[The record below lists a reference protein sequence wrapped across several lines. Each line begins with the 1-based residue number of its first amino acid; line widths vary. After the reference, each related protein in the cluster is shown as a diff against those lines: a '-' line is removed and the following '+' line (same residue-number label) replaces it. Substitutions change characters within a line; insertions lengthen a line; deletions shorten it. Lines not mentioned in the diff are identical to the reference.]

1 MILVTGGTGL
11 VGAHLL
17 AKLVVD
23 NDLIRAIK
31 RASSNLDAVKNVF
44 SYYHKDVD
52 SFFNKI
58 EWIDADVVDVPSLAP
73 VFVDV
78 TYVYHCAAVISFNPK
93 AYRKMR
99 KVNIEGTANIVN
111 LSIEHSVKK
120 LCFVSSIAAVGKAVN
135 GKPITEESEW
145 QIENSNYGYAITKY
159 GAEIEVW
166 RGTQEGL
173 DAVVVNPGIILGTG
187 FWNSGS
193 GSLFKQSAKGIP
205 FYTEGVT
212 GYVSVEDVVG
222 CMLRL
227 MGSSVKNERFILVSD
242 NRSYKQTLFEMATA
256 LNAKKPKILLKKW
269 HTEIFWRVSAVVS
282 KLTRT
287 KPLLTKHSAKS
298 IHKSNIFDAS
308 KIKKALNYKFEAVED
323 TIKRVSKI
331 YMKEH

>member
-23 NDLIRAIK
+23 NDLVRAIK
-31 RASSNLDAVKNVF
+31 RASSNLDAIKNVF

-58 EWIDADVVDVPSLAP
+58 EWIDADVVDVPSLVP

-111 LSIEHSVKK
+111 LSLEQGVKK
-120 LCFVSSIAAVGKAVN
+120 FCFVSSIAAVGRSMT
-135 GKPITEESEW
+135 GKPIKEESEW

-159 GAEIEVW
+159 GAELEVW

-173 DAVVVNPGIILGTG
+173 DAVIVNPGIILGAG
-187 FWNSGS
+187 FWDSGS
-193 GSLFKQSAKGIP
+193 GSLFEKASKGIP

-212 GYVSVEDVVG
+212 GYVGVEDVIQ
-222 CMLRL
+222 CMLQL
-227 MGSSVKNERFILVSD
+227 MDSNVVNERFILVAE
-242 NRSYKQTLFEMATA
+242 NRSYKQIFFELADA
-256 LNAKKPKILLKKW
+256 LNAKTPTFKLKKW
-269 HTEIFWRVSAVVS
+269 QTEIFWRFSLIVAAIS
-282 KLTRT
+282 RT
-287 KPLLTKHSAKS
+287 KPILTKHSAAS
-298 IHKSNIFDAS
+298 IHKRNNFDSS
-308 KIKKALNYKFEAVED
+308 KIRRTLNYKFEDIED
-323 TIKRVSKI
+323 TIKRVSKF
-331 YMKEH
+331 YLEEC